1 MRNNLP
7 ITQNEYAFPPG
18 MTLVSVTDLKGRIT
32 YCNPAFVKVSG
43 FQSGELIGQS
53 HNIVRHPGMPEE
65 AFRDMW
71 ETIQAGLPWSGI
83 VKNRRKNGDYYWV
96 MANATPMLE
105 GDRITG
111 FLSVRSEPDKQAVK
125 VAEHLYGMMQDEK
138 KQGRL
143 VHLLKHG
150 QVIRSDFF
158 GRIVRLMTPE
168 TSGKLIWIQLATV
181 GVAASMAR
189 LGWSIELTALSI
201 LGVAAI
207 GFLTT
212 KRLLI
217 KPLHQLVTDAN
228 RMASGDLSNDI
239 EINAT
244 GMVGQVQQALKQMS
258 LNLRTVVHDVRAEVI
273 NLSIGIQEI
282 ASGNQDLSSRTE
294 SQASSLQETAASM
307 EEINTSVQHSSTVA
321 AQGAVLAHTASDVTQ
336 EGNRAVDAIA
346 ESMGNITESSKKIS
360 EMNSLIEDVA
370 FQTNILALNAAVEAA
385 HAGNQGRGFAVV
397 ASEVRALAART
408 SDAARSIKLLI
419 NQAGDNTQQGNRRTE
434 NASEHLHHA
443 ITSVDQVSSV
453 LDQINYAAN
462 EQKLGISQINQAV
475 ASMDALTQQNAALV
489 EQLAAAAQ
497 SLHFQSESV
506 NNSMRLFRLKQ
517 GEVTL
522 SQLDAVQMRR
532 EAKDYLRL
540 N

>member
-32 YCNPAFVKVSG
+32 YCNPAFIKVSG
-43 FQSGELIGQS
+43 FQSEELIGQS

-143 VHLLKHG
+143 VHVLKRG

-207 GFLTT
+207 GYLAT

-217 KPLHQLVTDAN
+217 KPLHQLVSDAN

-346 ESMGNITESSKKIS
+346 ESMADITDSSKKIG

-397 ASEVRALAART
+397 AAEVRALAART

-419 NQAGDNTQQGNRRTE
+419 TQAGDNTQQGNRRTE

-497 SLHFQSESV
+497 SLQFQSESV

>member
-32 YCNPAFVKVSG
+32 YCNPAFAKVSG
-43 FQSGELIGQS
+43 FQSEELIGQS

-125 VAEHLYGMMQDEK
+125 VAEHLYGMMQEEK

-143 VHLLKHG
+143 VHVLKRG
-150 QVIRSDFF
+150 QVMRTDFF
-158 GRIVRLMTPE
+158 GRIARLMTPE

-181 GVAASMAR
+181 GVAASMAK

-207 GFLTT
+207 GYLAT

-217 KPLHQLVTDAN
+217 KPLHQLVSDAN

-346 ESMGNITESSKKIS
+346 ESMADITDSSKKIG

-397 ASEVRALAART
+397 AAEVRALAARA

-419 NQAGDNTQQGNRRTE
+419 TQAGDNTQQGNRRTE

-497 SLHFQSESV
+497 SLQFQSESV
-506 NNSMRLFRLKQ
+506 NNSMRLFRLKR